1 MSAHWPVNRPTV
13 AIHTKTP
20 YGLTAGCPAL
30 NRFATQ
36 WTKALL

>member
-1 MSAHWPVNRPTV
+1 MAVRPSG

-20 YGLTAGCPAL
+20 YGLTAGCPAV